1 MGQLRGEPGEHGG
14 GLPVCL
20 QQILPEFYVISFK
33 KAGMSPMTAV
43 QA

>member
-20 QQILPEFYVISFK
+20 QQILHEFYVISFK